1 MALRLCGLRHQLRC
15 RRRKRHAAF
24 TWPAGRRLS
33 PTQLILPRKRARHG
47 EHGTAR
53 CSIGRNFAAYL
64 SAKTRLRAGLGCGMN
79 FPGFWGESRH
89 VQWGIAAVGS
99 AALCGRAS
107 RSSEDGAVYVSPI
120 PVRGGSAGAFSKV
133 RREGAPRPRDDRR
146 SSRADSVSPAENLL
160 LPRVRPV
167 HDAGPIDCAIGP
179 ASAAGHLA
187 LRGLR
192 QDRNDRMPS
201 LVRQQAVTRM
211 HRRPSGRRS

>member
-1 MALRLCGLRHQLRC
+1 
-15 RRRKRHAAF
+15 
-24 TWPAGRRLS
+24 
-33 PTQLILPRKRARHG
+33 
-47 EHGTAR
+47 
-53 CSIGRNFAAYL
+53 
-64 SAKTRLRAGLGCGMN
+64 MN

-133 RREGAPRPRDDRR
+133 RRGGTPRPRDDRR

-201 LVRQQAVTRM
+201 LVRQAVAGCTGGLQAAVLKSADALHRLWRRRDSK
-211 HRRPSGRRS
+211 HGLQPRISLRSCGLRANARGAPIARSRRPYWRRLRRGRSTGYT